1 MRKKTS
7 LAFITL
13 LVLVSIA
20 DFGSSQIKT
29 VESAL
34 KEPNAVGS
42 KLDKATI
49 VRINEAVRKEMS
61 SQKIVG
67 VSVGV
72 IRNSRVVFT
81 QGYGLADRESKTKFS
96 DQTIVNWASN
106 SKPVVAVAA
115 MQLVERGKLGLED
128 KIKKYLP
135 ELPSSCDEVTVRQIL
150 CHQSGY
156 PHYSNG
162 RIVPLKTPIES
173 GPDGNDP
180 LFSIKRFAGSSLIY
194 RPREKYSYS
203 SYAFVLLSALIQ
215 RAGGEPLPEQISQR
229 ITQPLGMKSFQ
240 LDATFDDQANWAVGY
255 KKNLLGKVVRVP
267 EQANDWKHGA
277 GGYKSNIVDFSKW
290 AEALINQKLVS
301 KDSEQTM
308 WTAQKTANGKS
319 TDAGLGFFITEQNG
333 TLKVSHGGSQS
344 EARSRMVLY
353 PKQKHGMV
361 VLCNC
366 GHADP
371 AKISTAIYA
380 ALRK

>member
-1 MRKKTS
+1 MRNKTP
-7 LAFITL
+7 LTFITMLFL
-13 LVLVSIA
+13 LMIA
-20 DFGSSQIKT
+20 ELGISQVKT
-29 VESAL
+29 IESASR
-34 KEPNAVGS
+34 KTTDAVS
-42 KLDKATI
+42 EFDKATI
-49 VRINEAVRKEMS
+49 VRINEAVLKEMA
-61 SQKIVG
+61 SQEIVG
-67 VSVGV
+67 ASVGV
-72 IRNSRVVFT
+72 IRNGRVVFM

-96 DQTIVNWASN
+96 ETTIVNWASN

-135 ELPSSCDEVTVRQIL
+135 ELPSSCDEVTVRQVL

-215 RAGGEPLPEQISQR
+215 RAGGEPLPEQIRQR

-277 GGYKSNIVDFSKW
+277 GGYKSNIVDFAKW

-319 TDAGLGFFITEQNG
+319 TDAGLGFFITQQNG

-353 PKQKHGMV
+353 PKQKHGIV